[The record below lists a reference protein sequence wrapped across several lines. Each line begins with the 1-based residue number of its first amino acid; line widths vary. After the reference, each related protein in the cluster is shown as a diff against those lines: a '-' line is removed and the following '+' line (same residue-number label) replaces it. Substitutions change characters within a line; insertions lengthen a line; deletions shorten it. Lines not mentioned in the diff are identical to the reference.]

1 MRGLSPVDQADQI
14 KIPIMVYH
22 GDRDQTV
29 PIEQSE
35 WYVSKAKRSGQD
47 VVYHDMSDYAHGQA
61 WTREIFGDQ
70 LTFIDDYLRTGC
82 GGGGL

>member
-1 MRGLSPVDQADQI
+1 MTDLEAANI

-29 PIEQSE
+29 PLEQSE
-35 WYVSKAKRSGQD
+35 WFVSSAKQSGHP
-47 VVYHDMSDYAHGQA
+47 VVYHEISDYGHGPA
-61 WTREIFGDQ
+61 WTRAIMADQ
-70 LTFIDDYLRTGC
+70 LGYIEDYLLNDC